1 MNIELQEILTQAVAF
16 LALWFLLKKFA
27 WSSLLKLLDERKK
40 KIQTTL
46 EDIDTKTKAVEKLH
60 ADYEHKLKDI
70 EHMTRQKINEAI
82 VEGQKMANQI
92 QDKAHED
99 VKQLMDKA
107 KEILEM
113 EVNKA
118 RIDFRTQMSHLAIQA
133 AEKIIQAELNV
144 EKHEK
149 LVLDFIKSVDSK
161 V

>member
-27 WSSLLKLLDERKK
+27 WSSLLKLLDDRKE

-70 EHMTRQKINEAI
+70 EHLTRQKLNEAI
-82 VEGQKMANQI
+82 VEGQKLASQI

-99 VKQLMDKA
+99 IKKLMDKA
-107 KEILEM
+107 KESLEL
-113 EVNKA
+113 EISKA
-118 RIDFRTQMSHLAIQA
+118 RIDFRVQMSHLAIQA
-133 AEKIIQAELNV
+133 AEKIIRTELNT

-149 LVLDFIKSVDSK
+149 LALDFIKSVDSK